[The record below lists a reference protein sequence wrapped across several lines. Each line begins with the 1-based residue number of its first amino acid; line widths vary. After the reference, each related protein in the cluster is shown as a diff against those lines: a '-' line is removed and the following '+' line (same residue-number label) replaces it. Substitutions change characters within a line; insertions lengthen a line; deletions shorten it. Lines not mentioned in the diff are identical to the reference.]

1 MRSSGPRTGSYTV
14 ACLHPDWMLAEAG
27 TLYFEDTLCDT
38 RADTANH
45 DGTTSQHAVYYG
57 DVDLKQYPNDRAF
70 TNDGQFLI
78 VETQA
83 PAGYFGDWTDAAQ
96 LGGSDLG
103 KRAYYLRLTGD
114 GSTITLDNAAYNA
127 DILTENQGGVLV
139 ETPDGTVTVQIYG
152 EPKNATRTYTTDSTG
167 AGEQ

>member
-1 MRSSGPRTGSYTV
+1 M
-14 ACLHPDWMLAEAG
+14 
-27 TLYFEDTLCDT
+27 
-38 RADTANH
+38 
-45 DGTTSQHAVYYG
+45 
-57 DVDLKQYPNDRAF
+57 KQYPNDRAF
-70 TNDGQFLI
+70 TNDGQFFI

-83 PAGYFGDWTDAAQ
+83 PGGYFGDWTDVAQ
-96 LGGSDLG
+96 PGASGSDLG

-152 EPKNATRTYTTDSTG
+152 EPKNATRTYEVSIWVG
-167 AGEQ
+167 FAHAGKITQLFDVILQITNGPQR